1 MIADS
6 IVAENGKIRSSRC
19 QSGFLRAER
28 VGFEPTV
35 GVNPHLLS
43 REAQSAVLCHL
54 SVPGKPDVEGECSEL
69 PTVAIPAGPSSRA
82 SLDGAVVFTTS
93 SQPL

>member
-1 MIADS
+1 MPVGYVNA
-6 IVAENGKIRSSRC
+6 
-19 QSGFLRAER
+19 LAER

-54 SVPGKPDVEGECSEL
+54 SRAHECSGL
-69 PTVAIPAGPSSRA
+69 PVVD
-82 SLDGAVVFTTS
+82 DGQLWAHWWKC
-93 SQPL
+93 